1 MAIQTLAQAQAD
13 LQERQ
18 TRWEETDKRILGRV
32 DIYEP
37 CNWLERFI
45 EKIKPYRRICSQ
57 FEKLV
62 TVAPYRDLPPT
73 PVTRFASL

>member
-13 LQERQ
+13 LQERL

-45 EKIKPYRRICSQ
+45 EKIKPWRS
-57 FEKLV
+57 
-62 TVAPYRDLPPT
+62 ADN
-73 PVTRFASL
+73 